1 MLSMMLL
8 LDETVISHT
17 VSFPRPVKSANN
29 WSLMVFFWIKGE
41 GGEVEGLIQTGPKRV

>member
-17 VSFPRPVKSANN
+17 VSFPRPLKSAND

-41 GGEVEGLIQTGPKRV
+41 GGEVEGPIQTGPKRV